1 MAEDLNSEKKPKI
14 SGVVLVAAPESGLE
28 SLSRLFSGLPSGLDA
43 AFVVAVPGYS
53 ESAEKLREI
62 VAQAPGLNIKLVKQK
77 DRLEP
82 DTIHILPSDRISTL
96 KKSRFALEQKKGVQ
110 KGMVDSFLLSLAND
124 QGDNAIA
131 IILSGLNGDGTLG
144 LTALKEA
151 GGLAVA
157 ERVDGVSPNA
167 VNPTGIVDYLLPAGE
182 IVQRLV
188 SHLAHREDVGS
199 SADNFQPDPD
209 EVRRIATIL
218 RNKTGHDF
226 HNYKQ
231 NTFLRRIQRR
241 MQVNQIDTVAHYVE
255 FLRSDGEEAN
265 HLFQDLLIGVT
276 QFFRDAK
283 EFDLL
288 ESKVIPKLFEGK
300 ATGDHLRIWVL
311 GCATGEEAYSIA
323 ILLREHMTRID
334 SVPHVQIFA
343 TDIDGRAL
351 AAARVGPFSESIA
364 RDISPERLA
373 RWFNHESNT
382 YSVVKELREMCI
394 FSAHNLIKDAPF
406 SRIDLIS
413 CRNLLIYLNADLQN
427 RIIPLFHFSLR
438 PGGFLF
444 LGPSESVT
452 RHAKL
457 FSPID
462 RRHRIFQ
469 RLDTLTRVLPEFPL
483 STRIERTE
491 TAVDA
496 NPPARNRAVEPG
508 IAKRAER
515 IAERYMPAY
524 IIVDDQ
530 SEVLH
535 FSGRTGRYLEPATGS
550 ANLNLLSLVHRDL
563 RLDLRVSLLKAATE
577 RLAVKTDKIVVG
589 LNGNRLGVS
598 LAVEPLL
605 TSPGEPQAFVVF
617 FQDSEITE
625 DEKVGDNANSS
636 VIRDEHVQRIE
647 SELRLTK
654 ERLQATIEELE
665 STNEELKSSNEEYQ
679 SINEELQSANE
690 ELETSK
696 EELQSVN
703 EELQTVNGEL
713 AHRVHELARANSDL
727 KNLLESTQIATIFL
741 DNEFR
746 IKSFT
751 PAVAEIFH
759 LIDSDVGRP
768 IVHIAPRIAYDD
780 LQEDVRKVLRTLH
793 TVEREVED
801 TSNGTRYLVR
811 VLPYRSVEN
820 FIAGVV
826 LTFMDITATARAE
839 RALMESEERFRNI
852 AQTVPAFLF
861 IATPSLEWE
870 YVNPPFYQYTG
881 LEEGEALGSGWFSV
895 LHPDDAQENRLRMT
909 QSSQTG
915 APFESEFRLRSASG
929 SYQWFLGRAEAIT
942 SSDGKVS
949 RWFGGCINIHARKT
963 AEERQHLLLAELQH
977 RVKNILAVVRSL
989 ANRTADSA
997 ESLEDFTAH
1006 FDGRLSAM
1014 GRTQNILARTPEGGV
1029 DLAELV
1035 HEELVGHVA
1044 HYTGQVD
1051 VRGPEIKLRPKPA
1064 ETLSLAVHELTTN
1077 AVKYGALSTR
1087 TGHIDVS
1094 WYVDGTAGGPRLVFE
1109 WQENGVPV
1117 MNQEPAHSG
1126 FGRELIERGLPYELK
1141 ANTALE
1147 FRQGGIRCVIEV
1159 PLNERIVLQEKA

>member
-1 MAEDLNSEKKPKI
+1 MTEDSNSEKKPRI
-14 SGVVLVAAPESGLE
+14 AGVVLVAAPQNGLE
-28 SLSRLFSGLPSGLDA
+28 SLTNLFSRLSAGLDA
-43 AFVVAVPGYS
+43 TFVVAVPGYS
-53 ESAEKLREI
+53 GSVEQLRDLM
-62 VAQAPGLNIKLVKQK
+62 AQTSGLAIRPVKQK
-77 DRLEP
+77 DKLEA
-82 DTIHILPSDRISTL
+82 DTIHILPTDRVATL
-96 KKSRFALEQKKGVQ
+96 KNSRFAIEPKKGAP
-110 KGMVDSFLLSLAND
+110 KGLVDSFLLSLAQD
-124 QGDNAIA
+124 QGEKSIG

-157 ERVDGVSPNA
+157 ELVDGISMTA
-167 VNPTGIVDYLLPAGE
+167 ANPTGIADYLLPGEE
-182 IVQRLV
+182 IVRRLV
-188 SHLAHREDVGS
+188 SHLAHRS
-199 SADNFQPDPD
+199 D
-209 EVRRIATIL
+209 EVSGENFRPEPEQVRRVATIL

-231 NTFLRRIQRR
+231 NTFMRRIQRR
-241 MQVNQIDTVAHYVE
+241 MQVNQIDSIDKYVE
-255 FLRSDGEEAN
+255 FLRSDGAEAN

-276 QFFRDAK
+276 QFFRDTK
-283 EFDLL
+283 EFELL
-288 ESKVIPKLFEGK
+288 ESHVIPKFFAGK
-300 ATGDHLRIWVL
+300 ATGDHIRIWVL

-323 ILLREHMTRID
+323 ILLREHMARID

-351 AAARVGPFSESIA
+351 AAARVGRFSESIA
-364 RDISPERLA
+364 RSLSPERLA
-373 RWFNHESNT
+373 RWFVHEGNT

-394 FSAHNLIKDAPF
+394 FSAHNVIKDAPF

-413 CRNLLIYLNADLQN
+413 CRSLLIYLNADLQH

-438 PGGFLF
+438 SGGYLF
-444 LGPSESVT
+444 LGPSESVA

-469 RLDTLTRVLPEFPL
+469 RQDTKSRVLPEFPL
-483 STRIERTE
+483 STRVERPE
-491 TAVDA
+491 TPGDRQ
-496 NPPARNRAVEPG
+496 PGARGRGVEPD

-515 IAERYMPAY
+515 IAERYVPAY

-530 SEVLH
+530 SDVLH
-535 FSGRTGRYLEPATGS
+535 FSGRTGRYLEPASGS

-563 RLDLRVSLLKAATE
+563 RLDLRASLLKAATE
-577 RLAVKTDKIVVG
+577 RVSVKTDKIVMG

-598 LAVEPLL
+598 IIVEPLL
-605 TSPGEPQAFVVF
+605 SNPGQPQTFVVF
-617 FQDSEITE
+617 FQDAEISDE
-625 DEKVGDNANSS
+625 DKTRDNLNST
-636 VIRDEHVQRIE
+636 VVRDEHVQRIE
-647 SELRLTK
+647 AELRHTK
-654 ERLQATIEELE
+654 DRLQATIEELE

-713 AHRVHELARANSDL
+713 AHRVHDLARANSDL
-727 KNLLESTQIATIFL
+727 KNLLECTQIATIFL

-751 PAVAEIFH
+751 PAVADIFH
-759 LIDSDVGRP
+759 LIDGDVGRP
-768 IVHIAPRIAYDD
+768 ILHIAPRIAYDD
-780 LQEDVRKVLRTLH
+780 LQEDVGKVLRTLH

-801 TSNGTRYLVR
+801 PTSGTRYLVR
-811 VLPYRSVEN
+811 VLPHRSVDN

-826 LTFMDITATARAE
+826 LTFLDVTATAKAE

-881 LEEGEALGSGWFSV
+881 MANGDALGTGWLSL
-895 LHPDDAQENRLRMT
+895 LHPDDVHAIRRRMVKST
-909 QSSQTG
+909 DAG
-915 APFESEFRLRSASG
+915 PHFEAEFRLRSASG
-929 SYQWFLGRAEAIT
+929 GYQWFLGRAEPIT
-942 SSDGKVS
+942 SPDEVS
-949 RWFGGCINIHARKT
+949 RWYGSCINIHDRKT
-963 AEERQHLLLAELQH
+963 VEERQQLLLAELQH

-989 ANRTADSA
+989 VSRTAERA
-997 ESLEDFTAH
+997 ENLEEFTAH

-1014 GRTQNILARTPEGGV
+1014 GRTQNILTRTAEGGV
-1029 DLAELV
+1029 DLEELV
-1035 HEELVGHVA
+1035 REELVGHVA
-1044 HYTGQVD
+1044 PAADQVS
-1051 VRGPEIKLRPKPA
+1051 VRGPDIKLRAKPA
-1064 ETLSLAVHELTTN
+1064 ETLSLAVHELATN
-1077 AVKYGALSTR
+1077 AVKYGALSSR
-1087 TGHIDVS
+1087 SGHIDIS
-1094 WYVDGTAGGPRLVFE
+1094 WQVDDSLNNSRLVFE
-1109 WQENGVPV
+1109 WLESGVPV
-1117 MNQEPAHSG
+1117 VDQNPSKSG

-1141 ANTALE
+1141 ATTALE
-1147 FRQGGIRCVIEV
+1147 FRQGGIRCVVEL
-1159 PLNERIVLQEKA
+1159 PLNDRVAAEEKG